1 MNAMLEP
8 IAFALPKKPRIIEK
22 EALPDQRR
30 LAVIPIRAC
39 TDSTLTLGMMRALVL
54 ICSYANRSGITWVS
68 QKALAD
74 KLGVTQQAISKHLV
88 KLTKAKYIEVLK
100 RPVPGYSHTT
110 WRVIYDPSVSAEDA
124 VSITSAIEDTR
135 APYMKEQQM
144 REQEEV
150 DREGQRRVAQAI
162 SKALKQ
168 QPKRI
173 NTMPKHD
180 ATRTV
185 KEMKSMTQKSRPKGT
200 HAQPLKV
207 VPQPQPQPVDNFPLA
222 QPNDVGGTTIQGCTE
237 RGEHSI
243 KELCIKEGYLNT
255 RYLNTVL
262 NNLEVESLMRE
273 GIKVEAIEQGL
284 ETLMPLY
291 QGEGIT
297 PTSATLMAGIRQLQ
311 MDAS

>member
-1 MNAMLEP
+1 MLNP
-8 IAFALPKKPRIIEK
+8 IAFALPKRPRIIEK

-124 VSITSAIEDTR
+124 VSITSAIEDNR
-135 APYMKEQQM
+135 PPYMKEQQM

-185 KEMKSMTQKSRPKGT
+185 KEMKQGAQKSRPKGT

-207 VPQPQPQPVDNFPLA
+207 VPQPQPQPVDNLSLA
-222 QPNDVGGTTIQGCTE
+222 QPNDVGGTTSYGCTE
-237 RGEHSI
+237 RGEHSY
-243 KELCIKEGYLNT
+243 KELVINKVN
-255 RYLNTVL
+255 LNTVL
-262 NNLEVESLMRE
+262 NNFEVESLMKE
-273 GIKVEAIEQGL
+273 GIEVEAIKQGL
-284 ETLMPLY
+284 ETLLPLY
-291 QGEGIT
+291 QSEGIT

-311 MDAS
+311 ADAS

>member
-8 IAFALPKKPRIIEK
+8 VAFALPKKPRIIEK

-39 TDSTLTLGMMRALVL
+39 TDSTLTLGMMKALVL

-237 RGEHSI
+237 RGEHSY
-243 KELCIKEGYLNT
+243 KELVINKVN
-255 RYLNTVL
+255 LNTVL
-262 NNLEVESLMRE
+262 NNFEVESLIQE
-273 GIKVEAIEQGL
+273 GIEVEAIEQSL
-284 ETLMPLY
+284 ETLLPLY
-291 QGEGIT
+291 QSEGIT

-311 MDAS
+311 ADAS

>member
-1 MNAMLEP
+1 MLEP

-124 VSITSAIEDTR
+124 VSITSAIEDNR
-135 APYMKEQQM
+135 PPYMKEQQM

-168 QPKRI
+168 QPKRT

-222 QPNDVGGTTIQGCTE
+222 QPNDVGGTTTQGCTE
-237 RGEHSI
+237 RGEHSY
-243 KELCIKEGYLNT
+243 KELVINKVN
-255 RYLNTVL
+255 LNTVL
-262 NNLEVESLMRE
+262 NNFEVESLIQE
-273 GIKVEAIEQGL
+273 GIEVEAIKQGL
-284 ETLMPLY
+284 ETLLPLY
-291 QGEGIT
+291 QSEGIT
-297 PTSATLMAGIRQLQ
+297 PTSATLIAGIRQLQ
-311 MDAS
+311 ADAS

>member
-8 IAFALPKKPRIIEK
+8 VAFALPKKPRIIEK

-124 VSITSAIEDTR
+124 VSITSAIEDNR
-135 APYMKEQQM
+135 PPYMKEQQM

-200 HAQPLKV
+200 LAQPLKV

-237 RGEHSI
+237 RGEHSY
-243 KELCIKEGYLNT
+243 KELVINKVN
-255 RYLNTVL
+255 LNTVL
-262 NNLEVESLMRE
+262 NNFEVESLIQE
-273 GIKVEAIEQGL
+273 GIEVEAIEQGL
-284 ETLMPLY
+284 KTLMPLY

-311 MDAS
+311 ADAS

>member
-1 MNAMLEP
+1 MNAMVEP
-8 IAFALPKKPRIIEK
+8 VHFALPKKPRIIEK

-39 TDSTLTLGMMRALVL
+39 TDSKLTLGMMRALVL

-68 QKALAD
+68 QKALAE

-124 VSITSAIEDTR
+124 VSITSAIEDNR
-135 APYMKEQQM
+135 PPYMKEQQM

-168 QPKRI
+168 QPTRI

-185 KEMKSMTQKSRPKGT
+185 KEMKLMTQKSRPKGT
-200 HAQPLKV
+200 HTQPLKV

-237 RGEHSI
+237 RGEHSY
-243 KELCIKEGYLNT
+243 KELVINKVN
-255 RYLNTVL
+255 LNTVL
-262 NNLEVESLMRE
+262 NNFEVESLIQE
-273 GIKVEAIEQGL
+273 GIEVKAIEQGL

>member
-1 MNAMLEP
+1 MLNP
-8 IAFALPKKPRIIEK
+8 IVFALPKKPRIIEK

-124 VSITSAIEDTR
+124 VSITSAIEDNR
-135 APYMKEQQM
+135 PPYMKEQQM

-168 QPKRI
+168 QPTRI

-185 KEMKSMTQKSRPKGT
+185 KEMKGVTQKSRPKGT

-237 RGEHSI
+237 RGEHSY
-243 KELCIKEGYLNT
+243 KELVINKVN
-255 RYLNTVL
+255 LNTVL
-262 NNLEVESLMRE
+262 NNFEVESLIQE
-273 GIKVEAIEQGL
+273 GIEVEAIEQGL
-284 ETLMPLY
+284 ETLLPLY

-311 MDAS
+311 ADAS

>member
-1 MNAMLEP
+1 MNAMVEP
-8 IAFALPKKPRIIEK
+8 VHFALPKKPRIVEK

-39 TDSTLTLGMMRALVL
+39 TDSKLTLGMMRALVL

-68 QKALAD
+68 QKALAE

-88 KLTKAKYIEVLK
+88 KLTKANYIEVLK

-124 VSITSAIEDTR
+124 VSITSAIEDNR
-135 APYMKEQQM
+135 PPYMKEQQM

-168 QPKRI
+168 QPTRI

-185 KEMKSMTQKSRPKGT
+185 KEMKALTQKSRPKGT

-207 VPQPQPQPVDNFPLA
+207 VPKPQPQPVDNFPLA

-237 RGEHSI
+237 RGEHSY
-243 KELCIKEGYLNT
+243 KELVINKVN
-255 RYLNTVL
+255 LNTVL
-262 NNLEVESLMRE
+262 NNFEVESLIQE
-273 GIKVEAIEQGL
+273 GIEVKAIEQGL

>member
-207 VPQPQPQPVDNFPLA
+207 VPQP
-222 QPNDVGGTTIQGCTE
+222 TTACG
-237 RGEHSI
+237 
-243 KELCIKEGYLNT
+243 
-255 RYLNTVL
+255 
-262 NNLEVESLMRE
+262 
-273 GIKVEAIEQGL
+273 
-284 ETLMPLY
+284 
-291 QGEGIT
+291 
-297 PTSATLMAGIRQLQ
+297 
-311 MDAS
+311 

>member
-1 MNAMLEP
+1 MVEP
-8 IAFALPKKPRIIEK
+8 VHFALPKKPRIVEK

-39 TDSTLTLGMMRALVL
+39 TDSKLTLGMMRALVL

-68 QKALAD
+68 QKALAE

-88 KLTKAKYIEVLK
+88 KLTKANYIEVLK

-237 RGEHSI
+237 QGEHSY
-243 KELCIKEGYLNT
+243 KELVINKVN
-255 RYLNTVL
+255 LNTVL
-262 NNLEVESLMRE
+262 NNFEVESLIQE
-273 GIKVEAIEQGL
+273 GIEVEAIEQGL

-291 QGEGIT
+291 QSEGIT

>member
-1 MNAMLEP
+1 
-8 IAFALPKKPRIIEK
+8 
-22 EALPDQRR
+22 
-30 LAVIPIRAC
+30 
-39 TDSTLTLGMMRALVL
+39 MMRALVL

-124 VSITSAIEDTR
+124 VSITSAIEDNR
-135 APYMKEQQM
+135 PPYMKEQQM

-185 KEMKSMTQKSRPKGT
+185 KEMKALTQKSRPKGT

-207 VPQPQPQPVDNFPLA
+207 VPQPQLQPVDNFPLA

-237 RGEHSI
+237 RGEHSY
-243 KELCIKEGYLNT
+243 KELVINKVN
-255 RYLNTVL
+255 LNTVL
-262 NNLEVESLMRE
+262 NNFEVESLIQE
-273 GIKVEAIEQGL
+273 GIEVEAIEQGL

-311 MDAS
+311 ADAS

>member
-8 IAFALPKKPRIIEK
+8 VAFALPKKPRIIEK

-222 QPNDVGGTTIQGCTE
+222 FWIVCGRTLDALHAGTPTICRAASRQTPSCTEPIRWYGNLTRLIQGPTAGFRVCWLPMYHPCPD
-237 RGEHSI
+237 RG
-243 KELCIKEGYLNT
+243 L
-255 RYLNTVL
+255 
-262 NNLEVESLMRE
+262 
-273 GIKVEAIEQGL
+273 
-284 ETLMPLY
+284 
-291 QGEGIT
+291 
-297 PTSATLMAGIRQLQ
+297 
-311 MDAS
+311 

>member
-1 MNAMLEP
+1 MLEP
-8 IAFALPKKPRIIEK
+8 VAFALPKKPRIIEK

-124 VSITSAIEDTR
+124 VSITSAIEDNR
-135 APYMKEQQM
+135 PPYMKEQQM

-168 QPKRI
+168 QPTRI

-222 QPNDVGGTTIQGCTE
+222 QPNDAGGTTIQGCTE
-237 RGEHSI
+237 RGEHSY
-243 KELCIKEGYLNT
+243 KELGINKVN
-255 RYLNTVL
+255 LNTVL
-262 NNLEVESLMRE
+262 NNFEVESLINE
-273 GIKVEAIEQGL
+273 GIEVEAIEQAL
-284 ETLMPLY
+284 STLMPLY

-311 MDAS
+311 ADAS

>member
-8 IAFALPKKPRIIEK
+8 VAFALPKKPRIIEK

-168 QPKRI
+168 QPKRT

-185 KEMKSMTQKSRPKGT
+185 KEMKQGAQKSRPKGT

-207 VPQPQPQPVDNFPLA
+207 VPQSQPQPVDNFPLA

-237 RGEHSI
+237 RGEHSY
-243 KELCIKEGYLNT
+243 KELVVNKVN
-255 RYLNTVL
+255 LNTVL
-262 NNLEVESLMRE
+262 NNFEVEGLIQE
-273 GIKVEAIEQGL
+273 GIDIEAIKQGL
-284 ETLMPLY
+284 ETLLPLY
-291 QGEGIT
+291 QSEGIT

-311 MDAS
+311 ADAS

>member
-8 IAFALPKKPRIIEK
+8 VAFALPKKPRIIEK

-110 WRVIYDPSVSAEDA
+110 WRVIYDSSVSAEDA
-124 VSITSAIEDTR
+124 VSITSAIEDNR
-135 APYMKEQQM
+135 PPYMKEQQM

-237 RGEHSI
+237 RGEHSYKKLVI
-243 KELCIKEGYLNT
+243 NKVN
-255 RYLNTVL
+255 LNTVL
-262 NNLEVESLMRE
+262 NNFEVESLIQE
-273 GIKVEAIEQGL
+273 GIEVEAIEQGL
-284 ETLMPLY
+284 ETLLPLY

-311 MDAS
+311 ADAS